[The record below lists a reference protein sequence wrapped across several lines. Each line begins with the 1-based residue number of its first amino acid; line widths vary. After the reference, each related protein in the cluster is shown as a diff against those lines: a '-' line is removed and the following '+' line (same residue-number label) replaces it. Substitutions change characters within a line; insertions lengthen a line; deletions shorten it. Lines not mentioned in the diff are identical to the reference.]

1 MNYLCGESR
10 RVEERDRRQAN
21 NARATSE
28 HSGVAG
34 ITAPLA
40 VLTATLGLVLVS
52 LIFTSTPTLA
62 SGLPDGRVFE
72 MVTAGNGDGDVYVPR
87 GLPPIFV
94 VNAGETATRLPFQV
108 ATDGEA
114 VAYVGD
120 PTNGGAGNTG
130 LGEGDEFRAKRLSD
144 GGWKTA
150 EIQPPGYVYAFYQAF
165 SPDLSVGVLESGS
178 FEAPEVPVLSSAAPG
193 GGYPVL
199 YARSLDGESYQP
211 FFTEKPPN
219 RAAGNFEAYE
229 VPNFFAPV
237 GEHQLLYGG
246 ASADLGSVLFEAN
259 DAFVGTGAV
268 DGGPEKNNLYESVG
282 GRLSL
287 VNVLPNGSSEAG
299 ATFGAP
305 PFRIPE
311 KNFADF
317 GGVVSGDG
325 SRVFWT
331 DLNTGVLYLSEGV
344 GSGSEKTVQVDASQA
359 GGAGGGG
366 RFWTAN
372 SEGTR
377 VFFTDSDAAGLTS
390 NTQAGSGNNLYV
402 YEYLT
407 GRLTDLTAAAEA
419 GVEGVVGEGETQAGE
434 YTVYFAARGVLD
446 GSVNSQ
452 GVKAEPGAENLYM
465 LKQGGQPRFIAA
477 LSEQDGIQANVPLSP
492 SGREEIGDWQP
503 GLGHR
508 TAEATLDGRSLVF
521 MSNDQSVG
529 GHREEVDGVG
539 LQEVYVYDSENGSLF
554 CASCIRDGV
563 APEFNQASSEGLGA
577 YLPVSW
583 SATYL
588 PRWISG
594 DGSRVFF
601 DSDEP
606 LVSADTNGEQ
616 DVYEWERD
624 GSGECVESSGCVY
637 LLSGG
642 VGETT
647 SWLVGA
653 SDSGSDVFMVS
664 RTPLVP
670 GADEAYNLYDA
681 RVGGVLPVAS
691 QACTETGCQG
701 VPAAPPPFATPSS
714 VTFNGPGN
722 FAPTPPTP
730 AVKTKTK
737 LKPPTRA
744 QQLASALKACHAK
757 RGKARRRAC
766 EATARRRYALS
777 KKR

>member
-1 MNYLCGESR
+1 MKAMLNSD
-10 RVEERDRRQAN
+10 RVLAILLIALGISLIVLASACPFLNGLASAEGTLPD
-21 NARATSE
+21 ARVSE
-28 HSGVAG
+28 LV
-34 ITAPLA
+34 
-40 VLTATLGLVLVS
+40 TAT
-52 LIFTSTPTLA
+52 
-62 SGLPDGRVFE
+62 
-72 MVTAGNGDGDVYVPR
+72 NGDGDVYVPR

-94 VNAGETATRLPFQV
+94 VNAGETATKLPFQV
-108 ATDGEA
+108 ASDGEA

-120 PTNGGAGNTG
+120 PTNGGAGNIG
-130 LGEGDEFRAKRLSD
+130 LGEGDEFHAIRLPD
-144 GGWKTA
+144 GGWKTS
-150 EIQPPGYVYAFYQAF
+150 EILPSGYANAFYQAF
-165 SPDLSVGVLESGS
+165 SPDLSIGVLQSGLFS
-178 FEAPEVPVLSSAAPG
+178 ASTVPPLSSSAPG

-199 YARSLDGESYQP
+199 YARTLDGESYQP
-211 FFTEKPPN
+211 FFTERPSN
-219 RAAGNFEAYE
+219 RAAGNFKTVG

-237 GEHQLLYGG
+237 GEHRLLFGG
-246 ASADLGSVLFEAN
+246 ASSDFRKVLFEAN
-259 DAFVGTGAV
+259 DAFAGTGAV
-268 DGGPEKNNLYESVG
+268 DGGAGENNLYESVG
-282 GRLSL
+282 GHLSL
-287 VNVLPNGSSEAG
+287 VNVLPGGSSEAG

-311 KNFADF
+311 KNFPDF

-344 GSGSEKTVQVDASQA
+344 GSGSEHTVQVDASQA

-366 RFWTAN
+366 RFWSAN

-377 VFFTDSDAAGLTS
+377 VFFTDSDTAGLTS
-390 NTQAGSGNNLYV
+390 NTQAGSGSNLYV

-407 GRLTDLTAAAEA
+407 GHLTDLTASAEA
-419 GVEGVVGEGETQAGE
+419 GVEGVLGEGETQAGE

-446 GSVNSQ
+446 GTVNSQ

-465 LKQGGQPRFIAA
+465 LKQGGQPKFIAA

-492 SGREEIGDWQP
+492 SGREGIGDWQP
-503 GLGHR
+503 GLGGR
-508 TAEATLDGRSLVF
+508 TAEATSDGRSLVF
-521 MSNDQSVG
+521 MSNNQSVG
-529 GHREEVDGVG
+529 GRREEVNGVG
-539 LQEVYVYDSENGSLF
+539 LQEVYVYDSEDNGLF

-588 PRWISG
+588 PRWMSD

-606 LVSADTNGEQ
+606 LVSLDTNGEQ

-624 GSGECVESSGCVY
+624 GSGECTEAAGCVY

-653 SDSGSDVFMVS
+653 SDSGSDVFVVS

-737 LKPPTRA
+737 LKP
-744 QQLASALKACHAK
+744 KAK
-757 RGKARRRAC
+757 RCQRGLVRQHGKCVKRAKAKRSSRGGVVRRRVGG
-766 EATARRRYALS
+766 R
-777 KKR
+777 